1 MGDDWW
7 YYGNRC
13 QNKGSI
19 KDKTTL
25 ALASSLSV
33 LAAMLIITLVTVI
46 CLKKKYKK
54 RANDDG
60 VIMRNTGATC

>member
-54 RANDDG
+54 RAKDDG